1 MDDLLNNFLNY
12 IQFERRFSKHT
23 VKSYK
28 TDLKQFFAYVSE
40 SYEIVSILEVNHIII
55 RSWIVELKENKISNK
70 TINRKIST
78 LKTLYKFL
86 LKKNI
91 IEVNPMLKIIAPKQA
106 KRLPT
111 FFNNETINKILE
123 GDFFTKDFSGY
134 RDALIL
140 DLLYSTGIR
149 LQELIT
155 IKESSIDNKQLKVLG
170 KRNKERIIPI
180 TDRLNKIINQY
191 ITFKN
196 NQNFENKVEF
206 LLVTD
211 KGLKLYDKF
220 VYRRVNHYISL
231 VTTEKKRSPHT
242 LRHSFAT
249 NMLNNGAQLH
259 SIKEL
264 LGHSSLAATQ
274 VYTHNSIKKLKD
286 TYKKYHPK
294 LNNN

>member
-1 MDDLLNNFLNY
+1 MNEILNSFLDY
-12 IQFERRFSKHT
+12 IQYERRFSKHT
-23 VKSYK
+23 LTSYR
-28 TDLKQFFAYVSE
+28 TDLNQFSTYLKE
-40 SYEIVSILEVNHIII
+40 SYDINLVEEINHTII
-55 RSWIVELKENKISNK
+55 RSWIVELKEQNISNQ
-70 TINRKIST
+70 TINRKISS
-78 LKTLYKFL
+78 LKTFFKYL

-91 IEVNPMLKIIAPKQA
+91 VEVNPMLKIITPKTA

-111 FFNNETINKILE
+111 YFSDNVIAKILE
-123 GDFFTKDFSGY
+123 GDFFVNNFEGC
-134 RDALIL
+134 RDYLII

-155 IKESSIDNKQLKVLG
+155 IKENDVSNNQLKVLG

-180 TDRLNKIINQY
+180 TDRLVAEIEKY
-191 ITFKN
+191 LELKKE
-196 NQNFENKVEF
+196 QNFTNKEEN

-211 KGLKLYDKF
+211 KGAKLYDKF
-220 VYRRVNHYISL
+220 VYRRVNYYISL
-231 VTTEKKRSPHT
+231 VATDKKKSPHT

-264 LGHSSLAATQ
+264 LGHSNLAATQ

>member
-1 MDDLLNNFLNY
+1 MENTLNNFLNY
-12 IQFERRFSKHT
+12 IKHERRFSDHT
-23 VKSYK
+23 LTSYR
-28 TDLKQFFAYVSE
+28 TDLLQFFKYINLNYDINKIE
-40 SYEIVSILEVNHIII
+40 KVNHDII
-55 RSWIVELKENKISNK
+55 RSWIVELKENNLSNK

-78 LKTLYKFL
+78 LKTLYKYL
-86 LKKNI
+86 QKKELI
-91 IEVNPMLKIIAPKQA
+91 GVNPMLKIVSPKQS

-111 FFNNETINKILE
+111 YFNDDIIEKIFRE
-123 GDFFTKDFSGY
+123 DVFTNNFEGY
-134 RDALIL
+134 RDALII

-155 IKESSIDNKQLKVLG
+155 IKESDLSNNQLKVLG

-180 TDRLNKIINQY
+180 TDRLNQIIDTY
-191 ITFKN
+191 LISKN
-196 NQNFENKVEF
+196 EQKFQSNTHY
-206 LLVTD
+206 LLVTN
-211 KGLKLYDKF
+211 KGAKLYDKF

-264 LGHSSLAATQ
+264 LGHTSLAATQ
-274 VYTHNSIKKLKD
+274 LYTHNSIKKLKD
-286 TYKKYHPK
+286 AYKKYHPK
-294 LNNN
+294 INNN

>member
-1 MDDLLNNFLNY
+1 MEHLLNNFLNY
-12 IQFERRFSKHT
+12 IQFERRFSNHT
-23 VKSYK
+23 ITSYK
-28 TDLKQFFAYVSE
+28 TDLKQFFKYIETTYNVISIEEVS
-40 SYEIVSILEVNHIII
+40 HAII
-55 RSWIVELKENKISNK
+55 RSWIVELKENEISNK

-78 LKTLYKFL
+78 LKTLYKYL
-86 LKKNI
+86 LKQHI
-91 IEVNPMLKIIAPKQA
+91 TTINPMLKIIAPKQA

-111 FFNNETINKILE
+111 FFNDETISKILE
-123 GDFFTKDFSGY
+123 GDFFSKDFNGY

-155 IKESSIDNKQLKVLG
+155 IKESSINDKQLKVLG

-180 TDRLNKIINQY
+180 TDRLNGIINQY
-191 ITFKN
+191 VKLKS
-196 NQNFENKVEF
+196 NQNFENKIEC

-220 VYRRVNHYISL
+220 VYRRVNYYISL
-231 VTTEKKRSPHT
+231 VSTEKKRSPHT

-264 LGHSSLAATQ
+264 LGHSSLAATE